1 MIHVLPRRELQNKE
15 NLLSLFYLTTHFWA
29 IPLASK
35 VEYKLEISSIPF
47 QILIKN
53 KILTL

>member
-1 MIHVLPRRELQNKE
+1 MIHLLPRRELQNKE